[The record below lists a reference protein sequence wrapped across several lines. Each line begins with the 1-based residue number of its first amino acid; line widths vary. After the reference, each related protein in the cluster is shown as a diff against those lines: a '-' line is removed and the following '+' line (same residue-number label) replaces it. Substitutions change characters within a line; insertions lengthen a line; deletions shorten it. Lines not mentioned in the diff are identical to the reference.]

1 MSYRNLVI
9 ITKIIFYYCLFYMG
23 VKVYGI
29 WSGMWFLPNIAIISL
44 LAVTGGL
51 GAFFIAKKKYNWPY
65 AIIGVVVIILL
76 RIYETRLIS
85 YLYENF

>member
-9 ITKIIFYYCLFYMG
+9 ITKIIFYYCLFYIG
-23 VKVYGI
+23 VKVYGVF
-29 WSGMWFLPNIAIISL
+29 SGMWFLPNIVVILL

-51 GAFFIAKKKYNWPY
+51 AAFFMIKKKYNWPY
-65 AIIGVVVIILL
+65 AIAGILIIVLL
-76 RIYETRLIS
+76 RIYESRLIS